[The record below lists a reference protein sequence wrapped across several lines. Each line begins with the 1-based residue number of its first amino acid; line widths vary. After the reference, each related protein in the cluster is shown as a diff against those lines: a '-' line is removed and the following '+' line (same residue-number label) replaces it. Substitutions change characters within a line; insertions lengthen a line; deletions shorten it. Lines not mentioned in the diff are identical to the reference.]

1 MKLQLP
7 SVKGSG
13 SALGTIMSSQFGCE
27 EKNLIY
33 NLSAVWRGFP
43 NSSGKYMVWW
53 CGRISPILGEGRA
66 CHFLSSGSDTI
77 GGMGLGALVSL
88 TLCELESMG
97 RQHCEL
103 PSGETKGVL
112 PWCLHSLCRKD
123 CTGLTSGL
131 GRAYDQKNSL
141 TRNASNPVW

>member
-43 NSSGKYMVWW
+43 SSSGKYMVWW
-53 CGRISPILGEGRA
+53 CGRVSPILGEGRA

-77 GGMGLGALVSL
+77 GGMGSGALVSL
-88 TLCELESMG
+88 TLCDAGSWSPWGGNIVNFPLGKLRGCFLGVFTVFAGRTVQVLHQDWAELM
-97 RQHCEL
+97 
-103 PSGETKGVL
+103 
-112 PWCLHSLCRKD
+112 
-123 CTGLTSGL
+123 
-131 GRAYDQKNSL
+131 
-141 TRNASNPVW
+141 TRRIL